1 MAVERWPD
9 ILPGPLSDDYGVE
22 PGEGTIRTDMES
34 GPARQ
39 DEIFTD
45 VPAALPVKWLFSG
58 DEYSVFAAWYV
69 RRARQGATWF
79 AVTLAMS
86 TGIGEVE
93 ARFVNQYK
101 AKRQGILWLVTA
113 KMEVRD
119 PPIYTAEELD
129 VVLEILPGALHRA
142 VGRIDWSLGRL
153 VGASRWTEEEWAV
166 VQDIH
171 PAALHAIGGD
181 LHGLLVAGVTGPS
194 ARGDDE
200 WAVALE
206 IHPAALAT
214 AADGLH
220 QVLGVL
226 A

>member
-1 MAVERWPD
+1 
-9 ILPGPLSDDYGVE
+9 
-22 PGEGTIRTDMES
+22 
-34 GPARQ
+34 
-39 DEIFTD
+39 
-45 VPAALPVKWLFSG
+45 
-58 DEYSVFAAWYV
+58 
-69 RRARQGATWF
+69 
-79 AVTLAMS
+79 
-86 TGIGEVE
+86 
-93 ARFVNQYK
+93 
-101 AKRQGILWLVTA
+101 
-113 KMEVRD
+113 MEVRD

-171 PAALHAIGGD
+171 PAALHEIGGG

-206 IHPAALAT
+206 IHPAALA
-214 AADGLH
+214 ASADGLH